1 MKDKLFDVA
10 IIGGSYAG
18 LSAAMA
24 LGRSMRNVL
33 IIDNGKPCNRQ
44 TPHAHNFITHDG
56 ETPSVI
62 AAKAREQV
70 LAYPTVMI
78 QNDLVV
84 DVQRKTASFTLYTQS
99 GIIYKAKKVL
109 LATGVKDLMP
119 DIKGFAEC
127 WGISVL
133 HCPYCHGYE
142 VRQTALGV
150 LANGDMAYEMSKL
163 IRHWSAD
170 LTLFTNGTSTLTAEQ
185 RQLIDKKG
193 IPVIEKE
200 IAEIVHEEGYL
211 KQLVF
216 KDGSSEIIHA
226 LFARIPF
233 ALQADNIKT
242 LDCNLTE
249 MGLVKVDT
257 MQKTNVPGLY
267 AAGDCTYPF
276 RTLFMAVSS
285 GGMAGASI
293 NKELIDESFNENK
306 IL

>member
-1 MKDKLFDVA
+1 MKDKIFDVV

-33 IIDNGKPCNRQ
+33 IIDCGKPCNRQ

-56 ETPSVI
+56 ETPAVI
-62 AAKAREQV
+62 AAKARAQV
-70 LAYPTVMI
+70 LAYPTVQI
-78 QNDLVV
+78 QQDAVT
-84 DVQRKTASFTLYTQS
+84 DVQQKAEGFTLYTES
-99 GIIYKAKKVL
+99 GVMYESKKVL

-119 DIKGFAEC
+119 AIKGFDEC

-150 LANGDMAYEMSKL
+150 LANGDMGYEMSKL
-163 IRHWSAD
+163 ISHWSSD
-170 LTLFTNGTSTLTAEQ
+170 LTLFTNGPSTLSAEQ

-211 KQLVF
+211 KQLKF
-216 KDGSSEIIHA
+216 KDGSSETINA

-233 ALQADNIKT
+233 AVQADSIKA
-242 LDCNLTE
+242 LDCSLTE
-249 MGLVKVDT
+249 MGLVQVDA
-257 MQKTNVPGLY
+257 MQKTNIPGLY

-285 GGMAGASI
+285 GGMAGAAI
-293 NKELIDESFNENK
+293 NKELIEESFND
-306 IL
+306 